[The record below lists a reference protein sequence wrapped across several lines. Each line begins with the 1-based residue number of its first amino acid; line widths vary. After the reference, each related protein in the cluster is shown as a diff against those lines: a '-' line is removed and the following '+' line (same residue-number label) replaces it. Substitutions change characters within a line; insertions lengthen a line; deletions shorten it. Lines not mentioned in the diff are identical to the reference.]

1 MGSTGFVYHPI
12 YLRHDTG
19 RYHPE
24 SPDRLLAIEGSLK
37 KSGVYDQLIR
47 IDPPSNPRL
56 DVERW
61 IGRVHQSGHMQR
73 IRECIPSAGQVYLD
87 PDTPISPLSYQVGQL
102 AVEGML
108 IAADKV
114 MAGGVAHAFCAL
126 RPPGHHAESN
136 RAMGFCL
143 FNNVAVCARYLQE
156 RYGLKNIAII
166 DWDVHHGNGTQ
177 QVFYEDSSVLYFSI
191 HQFPLY
197 PGTGTER
204 KTGAGPGRGYT
215 INCPQPP
222 GKGDDEYV
230 GIFEK
235 ILVPALKSFVPD
247 FILISAGFDAHREDP
262 LAGMQVSESGFGE
275 LTRIVK
281 ASADA
286 LCQGRIVSCL
296 EGGYNLGAL
305 ARSVEQHLLT
315 LMA

>member
-19 RYHPE
+19 RSHPE
-24 SPDRLLAIEGSLK
+24 SSDRLLAIESRIK

-47 IDPPSNPRL
+47 IDPPSSPRP

-61 IGRVHQSGHMQR
+61 IGRAHRLSHIQR
-73 IRECIPSAGQVYLD
+73 IRESIPPTGQVYLD
-87 PDTPISPLSYQVGQL
+87 PDTPASHLSYEVSQL
-102 AVEGML
+102 AVEGAL

-114 MAGGVAHAFCAL
+114 MAGVVAQAFCAV

-143 FNNVAVCARYLQE
+143 FNNVAVCARYIQE
-156 RYGLKNIAII
+156 RYGFKKIAII

-177 QVFYEDSSVLYFSI
+177 QIFYEDPSVLYFSI

-204 KTGAGPGRGYT
+204 ETGAGPGQGYT
-215 INCPQPP
+215 INCPLPP

-262 LAGMQVSESGFGE
+262 LAGMQVSDAGFGE

-305 ARSVEQHLLT
+305 GRSVEQHLIT
-315 LMA
+315 LMG